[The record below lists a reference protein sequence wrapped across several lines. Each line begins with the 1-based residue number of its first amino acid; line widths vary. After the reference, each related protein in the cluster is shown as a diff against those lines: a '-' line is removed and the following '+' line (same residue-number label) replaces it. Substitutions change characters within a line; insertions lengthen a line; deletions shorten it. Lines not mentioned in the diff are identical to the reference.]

1 MRRINW
7 RPRTAEEEAQMMK
20 HLDPEEREILAA
32 QDAAAYTFPPPAS
45 PEEVRN
51 FQTIARHT
59 LAKSERIGLRLTKTD
74 LAAIKIRAAQQGMG
88 YQTLIASLVHQY
100 VTGQL
105 VPRDR
110 DLPQE

>member
-1 MRRINW
+1 M
-7 RPRTAEEEAQMMK
+7 
-20 HLDPEEREILAA
+20 
-32 QDAAAYTFPPPAS
+32 
-45 PEEVRN
+45 
-51 FQTIARHT
+51 
-59 LAKSERIGLRLTKTD
+59 LTRAD

-110 DLPQE
+110 NLVEE